1 MASSQ
6 QQRDFLDEVQGYLD
20 RGEVFKPAEDFV
32 QKLSLCQRCRGGAS
46 QREVLKDTI
55 SRMASLVQDK
65 LETQRNKK
73 ILQGWLKTV
82 AKDLDTFQIV
92 SRDWIQNHIWKLPD
106 LPKLKEQDY
115 DPMKGRRDIRFYP
128 ASEAKEAALL
138 SMTEQEEM
146 EPELDYVDEDR
157 LLSVSPRQTTNKS
170 PRRSPR
176 FSKPPSATS
185 ATSTSQ
191 SPVRTPRRSPR
202 VTKAQQQQETS
213 RKGQQEPARKVSV
226 SKAPAA
232 TLAVTCSS
240 AREPRQQW
248 RTRKDEGL
256 AETGG
261 QRKRKTSLA
270 HRDTGIK
277 QARSGHST
285 ESRQRDDSRAC
296 SSLSAAAPTSVGRQV
311 TVQKKASH
319 QPEQSGASSHTEEL
333 VISTSFLTKTKMD
346 DIIQTV
352 QQKVKERRHPEVK
365 KPKKMIRCWVPGCIG
380 DARYSKAHAFY
391 DHLPSIFDERLE
403 PTSEEVLCG
412 RRNALKQAGRWLLG
426 RPVELDELVAFVT
439 VQKLL
444 SQTDNTE
451 VTQRQEVAMQE
462 FCKFLHEPIPEK
474 FLLEPCSSI
483 GALLHWKALL
493 LIAASLTE
501 EERGY
506 WRKNFCAPEENV
518 QAPVIQQRRIPEA
531 FDSHFHLDRTLR
543 DMFLPAS
550 GSVDDILQ
558 QAPMEEEKRISLV
571 GGVVIYCDPDTY
583 PSQRFLDRLPE
594 HISVGI
600 GFHPKHASNTHTR
613 IEDGFHQ
620 LRRLLR
626 HPRVVAL
633 GEVGLDHSVPMRYWA
648 YQVELLEKVLPC
660 LEDRHVLVIHC
671 RGMKGDCGT
680 EAFLLLLH
688 YLKKHVRPNQPIH
701 LHCFTGNSY
710 VVGRWLEVFPRTYF
724 GFTNRVSTFNRFQ
737 IEALCSIDENRLLLE
752 SDAPYFPIE
761 GETVSSPSQL
771 YVWAEIMARHR
782 QLTVERM
789 LEITLTNARHLYQ
802 GQQ

>member
-1 MASSQ
+1 MAFSQ

-20 RGEVFKPAEDFV
+20 RGEVFKPVEDFV
-32 QKLSLCQRCRGGAS
+32 KKLSLCQRCRGGAR

-55 SRMASLVQDK
+55 SRMASLVQNK

-92 SRDWIQNHIWKLPD
+92 SRDWIQTHIWKLPD

-128 ASEAKEAALL
+128 ATEGKEAALL
-138 SMTEQEEM
+138 TMTEQEEM
-146 EPELDYVDEDR
+146 ETELDYVDEER
-157 LLSVSPRQTTNKS
+157 LLSLSPIQTTVNS

-176 FSKPPSATS
+176 FSKPPSVTS
-185 ATSTSQ
+185 ISQ
-191 SPVRTPRRSPR
+191 SPVGTPRRSPR
-202 VTKAQQQQETS
+202 ISKVQQQQETS
-213 RKGQQEPARKVSV
+213 RKDQQEPARIVSV
-226 SKAPAA
+226 SRAPAT
-232 TLAVTCSS
+232 TLAVTCSP
-240 AREPRQQW
+240 AREPRREW

-256 AETGG
+256 AETG
-261 QRKRKTSLA
+261 QRKRKTSETGVA
-270 HRDTGIK
+270 HKDTGIK
-277 QARSGHST
+277 QARSGRST
-285 ESRQRDDSRAC
+285 ERRQQGDSRAC
-296 SSLSAAAPTSVGRQV
+296 SSLSAEIPTSVSRKV
-311 TVQKKASH
+311 ILKRTSH

-333 VISTSFLTKTKMD
+333 VISTSLLTKTKMD

-352 QQKVKERRHPEVK
+352 QQKVKERRNPEVK
-365 KPKKMIRCWVPGCIG
+365 KPKKMIRCWVPGCTG
-380 DARYSKAHAFY
+380 DARYTKAHAFY

-426 RPVELDELVAFVT
+426 RPVELDELVAFIT

-444 SQTDNTE
+444 NQTDNTE
-451 VTQRQEVAMQE
+451 VTQRQETAMQE
-462 FCKFLHEPIPEK
+462 FCKFLHEPVPEK
-474 FLLEPCSSI
+474 FMLEPCSSV

-501 EERGY
+501 EERSY
-506 WRKNFCAPEENV
+506 WKKNFLAPEENLE
-518 QAPVIQQRRIPEA
+518 APVVRRRSIPEA

-600 GFHPKHASNTHTR
+600 GFHPKHASNTRIR

-633 GEVGLDHSVPMRYWA
+633 GEVGLDHSVPMKYWSH
-648 YQVELLEKVLPC
+648 QVELLEKVLPC

-688 YLKKHVRPNQPIH
+688 YLKKQVRPNQPMH

-724 GFTNRVSTFNRFQ
+724 GFTNRMSTFNRFQ
-737 IEALCSIDENRLLLE
+737 IDALCSIDENRLLLE

-761 GETVSSPSQL
+761 GEAVSSPSQL
-771 YVWAEIMARHR
+771 YVWAEIMAVHR
-782 QLTVERM
+782 QMTVERI
-789 LEITLTNARHLYQ
+789 LEITVTNARNLYQ
-802 GQQ
+802 GEQ